1 MVRAAAGALAGLAS
15 WALGDL
21 ATAHAA
27 YTESAAGLGRAGH
40 MADVLGVSI
49 ALGDLCRTQGRL
61 RDALRTY
68 EEALDA
74 TAHSGGSPLRGTA
87 DMHTGIAGVLLE
99 RDDPEGAGDR
109 LARVH
114 ELGEYNG
121 LPQNAYRWRVVA
133 AALKEAEGDL
143 DAALNLLDEADRLYN
158 GDYSPNVR
166 PVPAT
171 RARLR
176 IRRGELDQAEAWV
189 KARGLAPGDELTY
202 LREYEHV
209 TLARVLLARHADDG
223 DAAALAN
230 ATSLLGRLET
240 AASAGERAGTLI
252 EVLVL
257 SALAR
262 QAAGDSESAGEALRR
277 AIEIGQ
283 PEGYVRTFADEGAP
297 MAALLKS
304 LAKKDADR
312 ATTAYVRRL
321 LAATT
326 RTPKPVT
333 AEQGGLIE
341 PLSERELDVLRLL
354 ASDLVGPDIARTLHV
369 SLNTLRTH
377 TRNIFRK
384 LGVNSRRAAVRQ
396 ATELGLLR

>member
-15 WALGDL
+15 WAMGDL
-21 ATAHAA
+21 ETAYAA
-27 YTESAAGLGRAGH
+27 YTESAAGLERAGH
-40 MADVLGVSI
+40 LADVLGVTI

-61 RDALRTY
+61 GDALRTF
-68 EEALDA
+68 EEAIDA

-99 RDDPEGAGDR
+99 RDDLAGATDQ

-133 AALKEAEGDL
+133 AGLKEAEGDL
-143 DAALNLLDEADRLYN
+143 DAALDLLDEADRLYN

-189 KARGLAPGDELTY
+189 KAQGLAPDDELTY

-209 TLARVLLARHADDG
+209 TLARVLIAHHADDG
-223 DAAALAN
+223 DAQALAD
-230 ATSLLGRLET
+230 AVSLLERLEAATT
-240 AASAGERAGTLI
+240 AGGRTGTLI
-252 EVLVL
+252 EVLIL
-257 SALAR
+257 LALAR
-262 QAAGDSESAGEALRR
+262 QAAGDSEPARDALRR
-277 AIEIGQ
+277 ALELGQ
-283 PEGYVRTFADEGAP
+283 PEGYVRIFTDEGDP

-304 LAKKDADR
+304 LTKDADR
-312 ATTAYVRRL
+312 ATAAYARRL
-321 LAATT
+321 LATNAG
-326 RTPKPVT
+326 TPQPASVQ
-333 AEQGGLIE
+333 QGGLIE

-354 ASDLVGPDIARTLHV
+354 ASDLDGPDIARALHV

-384 LGVNSRRAAVRQ
+384 LQVNNRRAAVRQ
-396 ATELGLLR
+396 AAELDLLP